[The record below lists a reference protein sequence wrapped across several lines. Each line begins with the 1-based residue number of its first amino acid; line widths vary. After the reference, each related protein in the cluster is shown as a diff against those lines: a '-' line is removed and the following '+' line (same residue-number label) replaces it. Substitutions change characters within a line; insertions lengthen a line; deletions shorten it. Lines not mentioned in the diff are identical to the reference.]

1 MPTRGQSIYRSF
13 YILAA
18 IVRILSLLVIIKW
31 PLAGWFI
38 IFFVDTIDYFFA
50 LRGGLTYAQ
59 YQLVDKSLDILNRF
73 YFVVPAIIFSWPVRD
88 LFLLLFLYRL
98 IGDFLY
104 FMNKSE
110 KYFFLFPN
118 LLEFLLPTYILFNHD
133 FLLSLAVSIP
143 LKLAHEYGLHIKNLV
158 DPISESYIRQH
169 PEHNRETV
177 NKKTEPGRQ

>member
-1 MPTRGQSIYRSF
+1 MSTGSQFIYRFF
-13 YILAA
+13 YVFAA

-31 PLAGWFI
+31 PMYGWFI

-104 FMNKSE
+104 FKNKSE
-110 KYFFLFPN
+110 KYFLLFPN
-118 LLEFLLPTYILFNHD
+118 ILEFLLPAYILLHHD
-133 FLLSLAVSIP
+133 LLLSLAVSIP
-143 LKLAHEYGLHIKNLV
+143 LKLAHEYGLHIKNLI

-169 PEHNRETV
+169 PEHNRATA
-177 NKKTEPGRQ
+177 NKKTELARQ

>member
-1 MPTRGQSIYRSF
+1 M
-13 YILAA
+13 A
-18 IVRILSLLVIIKW
+18 IIKW

-73 YFVVPAIIFSWPVRD
+73 YFVVPALIFNWPVRD
-88 LFLLLFLYRL
+88 LFLLLFFYRL

-104 FMNKSE
+104 FKDKSE

-118 LLEFLLPTYILFNHD
+118 LLEFILPAYIIFNH
-133 FLLSLAVSIP
+133 
-143 LKLAHEYGLHIKNLV
+143 NL
-158 DPISESYIRQH
+158 
-169 PEHNRETV
+169 
-177 NKKTEPGRQ
+177 